1 MALTDGWRG
10 PRAVTTGWSV
20 VWTRGDGCAE
30 LAGLLAAGEPK
41 AADSDLRDACIR
53 ARADLLV
60 AKKLTSFDLVGTAVP
75 VDFDAARVTEVVA
88 AVGGG
93 PHSALAARVADR
105 LAAVLGVAGSLVYGS
120 ADGDGDGA
128 AERTLAGLSLLVPHL
143 PGRVEQADSARSL
156 VAALPPTALV
166 VVGAAGGSWLQRQF
180 FGPGKQLVVG
190 APGGAV
196 VVRSAPDRCFQRMSE
211 PDGVGVHMLVR
222 DVLGVMSA
230 ASAPV
235 VDDGRLIGVVR
246 KRALVGADPASPVG
260 PLVEDPVFV
269 AVDDPV
275 DALVDVIEH
284 LDHGPVPVVDHD
296 GRLVGLI

>member
-10 PRAVTTGWSV
+10 SRAVTTGWSV
-20 VWTRGDGCAE
+20 VWTHGDGCSE
-30 LAGLLAAGEPK
+30 LAELLAAGEPK

-75 VDFDAARVTEVVA
+75 VDFDPMRVTEVVA

-93 PHSALAARVADR
+93 PHSAFGARIADR
-105 LAAVLGVAGSLVYGS
+105 LAAVLDVPASLVYGS
-120 ADGDGDGA
+120 ATDDRDGA
-128 AERTLAGLSLLVPHL
+128 AERTLAGLALVVPHL
-143 PGRVEQADSARSL
+143 PGRVERVESARAL
-156 VAALPPTALV
+156 VASLAPTALV
-166 VVGAAGGSWLQRQF
+166 VVGASGGSWLQRQF

-196 VVRSAPDRCFQRMSE
+196 VARSAPDRCFQRMSE
-211 PDGVGVHMLVR
+211 PEAVGVHMLVR
-222 DVLGVMSA
+222 DVLGVMTA
-230 ASAPV
+230 ASVPV
-235 VDDGRLIGVVR
+235 VDDGLLIGVVR
-246 KRALVGADPASPVG
+246 KRTLVGADPGSPVG

-269 AVDDPV
+269 ALDDPV
-275 DALVDVIEH
+275 DAVAEMIEH
-284 LDHGPVPVVDHD
+284 LDHGPVPVVDQD